1 MNGVGGNDQAGD
13 GAHQAERTVTVT
25 VQDVPAGADVAG
37 QVALALAVRSGLPP
51 LAADRLRAAVE
62 RAVTA
67 AGVGVTVGVVP
78 SDGAVD
84 VQFAGLGNAPPRR
97 WGQPGMSSWRTTAS
111 A

>member
-1 MNGVGGNDQAGD
+1 MA
-13 GAHQAERTVTVT
+13 
-25 VQDVPAGADVAG
+25 VQDLPAGADVAG

-67 AGVGVTVGVVP
+67 AGAGITVGVVP

-84 VQFAGLGNAPPRR
+84 VLLAGLGPSARERAAESLATAGDVVAEGDGIRVTAVRPPLA
-97 WGQPGMSSWRTTAS
+97 GV
-111 A
+111 